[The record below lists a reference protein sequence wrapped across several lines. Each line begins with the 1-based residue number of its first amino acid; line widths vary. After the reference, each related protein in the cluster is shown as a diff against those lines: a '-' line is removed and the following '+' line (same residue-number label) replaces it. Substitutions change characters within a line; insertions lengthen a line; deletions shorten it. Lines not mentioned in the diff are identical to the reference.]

1 MTRQTVS
8 VHIDEMID
16 RDREGFLDL
25 ISELAANSPL
35 LMDIHYKVAGVGLEP
50 GTIQL
55 EVWGDDSL
63 IEKEEEHGSV

>member
-1 MTRQTVS
+1 MTRQTIS

-25 ISELAANSPL
+25 ISELAVNSLL
-35 LMDIHYKVAGVGLEP
+35 LMDIHYKLVGVGVEP
-50 GTIQL
+50 GTLQL

-63 IEKEEEHGSV
+63 AVSEDL

>member
-1 MTRQTVS
+1 MTRQTIS

-25 ISELAANSPL
+25 ISELAVNSLL
-35 LMDIHYKVAGVGLEP
+35 LMDIHYKLVGVGVEP
-50 GTIQL
+50 GTLQL

-63 IEKEEEHGSV
+63 VVSEDL